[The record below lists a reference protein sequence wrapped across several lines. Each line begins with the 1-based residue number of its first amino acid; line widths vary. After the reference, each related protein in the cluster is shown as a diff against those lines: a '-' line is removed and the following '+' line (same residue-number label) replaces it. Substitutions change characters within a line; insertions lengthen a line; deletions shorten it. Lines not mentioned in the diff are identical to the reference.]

1 MIVLVA
7 LIFIIGGYVVYMA
20 HKENQNADR
29 HRNRKQTHRNTY
41 SSNRHTSG
49 QHGGSDQKRKSA
61 AQNASMRMTSH
72 RMQDVGS
79 EAGRIRQQLKLQR
92 VNVNTRALASAEDRI
107 RGICRHAD
115 RIAQDINSHRN
126 DADYLILLYREGVK
140 VSDDAHKLRCD
151 LRELRD
157 ALYRQGAADRS
168 IRTLHQRVC
177 ALYNGVFGDENTLN
191 ERNRILRTYIGDNF
205 GRREANWNASIE
217 RRAQQRRAQ

>member
-92 VNVNTRALASAEDRI
+92 VNVNTRALASAEDCETRP
-107 RGICRHAD
+107 D
-115 RIAQDINSHRN
+115 
-126 DADYLILLYREGVK
+126 VP
-140 VSDDAHKLRCD
+140 
-151 LRELRD
+151 
-157 ALYRQGAADRS
+157 
-168 IRTLHQRVC
+168 
-177 ALYNGVFGDENTLN
+177 
-191 ERNRILRTYIGDNF
+191 
-205 GRREANWNASIE
+205 GRRLPCVGRLG
-217 RRAQQRRAQ
+217 RRDSRGVRRTGLWRGLP